1 MTELGQLESQWQ
13 EFEKRNI
20 QIVAISV
27 ENRDNAE
34 ATQTEYPHLLVV
46 YDDDKKLAE
55 ALEVLHSHSAPDGG
69 DSAAPTTILVDSQGI
84 VRWLFR
90 PDRFLT
96 RLQPSEVLEAI
107 DQKMPPK

>member
-13 EFEKRNI
+13 EFEKRKV

-27 ENRDNAE
+27 EDRDNARV
-34 ATQTEYPHLLVV
+34 TQTEYPHLLVV
-46 YDDDKKLAE
+46 YDDDKKLSE
-55 ALEVLHSHSAPDGG
+55 TLDVLHPNSAPDGG
-69 DSAAPTTILVDSQGI
+69 DTAAPTTILVDSQGV

-107 DQKMPPK
+107 DQKMPRE

>member
-13 EFEKRNI
+13 DFEKRKA

-27 ENRDNAE
+27 EDRDNAT

-46 YDDDKKLAE
+46 YDDDKKLSE
-55 ALEVLHSHSAPDGG
+55 ALDVLHPNSAPDGG
-69 DSAAPTTILVDSQGI
+69 DTAAPTTILVDSQGV

-107 DQKMPPK
+107 DQKMPRE

>member
-55 ALEVLHSHSAPDGG
+55 ALEVLHPHSAPDGG
-69 DSAAPTTILVDSQGI
+69 DTAAPTTILVDSQGI

>member
-1 MTELGQLESQWQ
+1 MTELGQLEGQWQ
-13 EFEKRNI
+13 EFEKRKV

-27 ENRDNAE
+27 EDREKAK

-46 YDDDKKLAE
+46 YDDEKMVAE
-55 ALEVLHSHSAPDGG
+55 ALNVVHPHSAPDGG
-69 DSAAPTTILVDSQGI
+69 DSAAPTTILVDSHGV

-90 PDRFLT
+90 PARFLT

-107 DQKMPPK
+107 DQKMPLE